1 MSVPVESLSKAAVAL
16 YAALSSANVQHGIFG
31 GYAVA
36 ALGGPRASKDADCV
50 AASNRARLVA
60 IIGARSDFTLI
71 PQTREDY
78 VSFWHETPTSRPVLV
93 ELFPTQ
99 FLGQL

>member
-1 MSVPVESLSKAAVAL
+1 MSEPTERLHKAALAL

-31 GYAVA
+31 GYAIAV
-36 ALGGPRASKDADCV
+36 LGGPRASKDVDCV
-50 AASNRARLVA
+50 TVSDRAGLVA

-78 VSFWHETPTSRPVLV
+78 VSFFWHEMPNSRPVLV

-99 FLGQL
+99 FPGQ